1 MRRHHRRGTVNL
13 RLFFYDETCA
23 VESKLP
29 GADCWK
35 PLPSTVDV
43 QNKLL
48 TAYSDHLTI
57 FDYKADDW
65 EAARLPSL
73 EAFQVSTFTGAATYA
88 LPLWV
93 PPGPAG
99 LQPEVSLSYHSAA
112 SDQATAETQAAWVG
126 MGLRLQRAGRTDPPG
141 RRQGPAHLPV
151 LRQPGAAAGQALPHG
166 RQLPS
171 QPNLPRQLHLRPG
184 YERQGAADEHG

>member
-1 MRRHHRRGTVNL
+1 
-13 RLFFYDETCA
+13 
-23 VESKLP
+23 
-29 GADCWK
+29 
-35 PLPSTVDV
+35 VDV

-141 RRQGPAHLPV
+141 RRQGPAQLPV
-151 LRQPGAAAGQALPHG
+151 SDSLGRLPGKHYRTDDNCPASPTYHVSFTYDQGTNGKGRRTSMVDPSGSSAWRYSPQGQVVEVG
-166 RQLPS
+166 VS
-171 QPNLPRQLHLRPG
+171 TPG
-184 YERQGAADEHG
+184 DTLAYNIIRHIV